1 MEKGRWYEMWKAKEA
16 DTPVNFGRYIGQVKG
31 EDPGAISAAAVL
43 NNTHTK
49 IKNKIDSRKG
59 HSDKEIKDLEA
70 FLNSIFFPKEGD
82 NKDLTRAFIQ
92 TLLKGYEKVYNN
104 KINMNS
110 FEGEIRKEGVK
121 KGKSQEIRR
130 RINSRIKNDKSIY
143 NAALK
148 TIKKQIEDTE
158 ELLKVVKD
166 TNQTQIDSIKAQ
178 CKSHLRNAYNAYD
191 EIIDIYKALTQGVDT
206 SDTAAADVDS
216 EWNKLRSKM
225 LIEQGKI
232 ANLQEIGIMDKQKT
246 KADLLNTLRQ
256 FEVFYETL
264 MEMFYVSPNVYGDVF
279 EYSLALL
286 NQDLTE
292 QISKEK
298 IESWTMNQLEAA
310 GKEFVKGKKIVE
322 RGGGEHLIAVDVQTI
337 FTGEKTAFNKEND
350 RNIDVSFIERN
361 DGFENIELSTEVL
374 NNSTINTGEKKQS
387 KVDVTLTAPDVAGVA
402 AGKKFNISAKNWGI
416 IDNNDKHNLGVTS
429 LLRGI
434 DRTTSILSDKQES
447 LLNYI
452 YALQQPETGEVIPNG
467 NQDGLPQTRR
477 TLGENVLKIAH
488 RVGRESLVLDIA
500 MGLSQGKNAA
510 DTLIIMDRAGK
521 RIVVIDLI
529 KEMKKYLNGK
539 PSDFY
544 LDGYN
549 EGNIESAAKT
559 IRSKVRSGASYV
571 ARDRNYVSL
580 MKLFLDT
587 QKASVKLNSKY
598 NTFK

>member
-1 MEKGRWYEMWKAKEA
+1 MEKGKWYEMWKAREEN
-16 DTPVNFGRYIGQVKG
+16 TPVNFGRYIGQVRG

-49 IKNKIDSRKG
+49 IKNRIDSKKG

-70 FLNSIFFPKEGD
+70 FLNSIFFPKEND

-104 KINMNS
+104 KINMNR
-110 FEGEIRKEGVK
+110 FEDEIRKEGVK

-130 RINSRIKNDKSIY
+130 RINNRIKNDKNIY

-158 ELLKVVKD
+158 ELLKVVKG
-166 TNQTQIDSIKAQ
+166 TNEAQIESIKAQ
-178 CKSHLRNAYNAYD
+178 CKSHLRETYNAYD
-191 EIIDIYKALTQGVDT
+191 EIVDIYKALTQGVDT
-206 SDTAAADVDS
+206 SDSAAADVDS

-232 ANLQEIGIMDKQKT
+232 ANLQEIGIMDNKKT

-286 NQDLTE
+286 NEELSNQLTE
-292 QISKEK
+292 KKIEDWTMKQLETAKEK
-298 IESWTMNQLEAA
+298 
-310 GKEFVKGKKIVE
+310 FVKGNKLVE
-322 RGGGEHLIAVDVQTI
+322 RGGGEHLIAVDIQTV
-337 FTGEKTAFNKEND
+337 FAGEKTAFDKEND
-350 RNIDVSFIERN
+350 RNIDISFIERN
-361 DGFENIELSTEVL
+361 DEFGNIELSTEAL
-374 NNSTINTGEKKQS
+374 NGMINTGDKKQS
-387 KVDVTLTAPDVAGVA
+387 KVDVVLTAPDTAGIA
-402 AGKKFNISAKNWGI
+402 AKKKFNISAKNWGI

-434 DRTTSILSDKQES
+434 DRTTSIVSDKEES

-467 NQDGLPQTRR
+467 DQEGLAQTRR
-477 TLGENVLKIAH
+477 APGEKVLKIAH

-500 MGLSQGKNAA
+500 MGLSQGESAA

-521 RIVVIDLI
+521 RIIVIDLI
-529 KEMKKYLNGK
+529 KEMKKFLNGK

-549 EGNIESAAKT
+549 EGNLESAAKT
-559 IRSKVRSGASYV
+559 IRNKVRSGASYV